1 MIICSCRT
9 VSDREV
15 ESAIAQGASSV
26 EAVGQL
32 CGAGTD
38 CGSCLDDLGERVARS
53 CGRSCSAA
61 EQAACGRG
69 NLLDLHV
76 LSAADNDHRGHR
88 PSRSANA
95 A

>member
-1 MIICSCRT
+1 VIICSCRA

-15 ESAIAQGASSV
+15 ESAIAQGASSI

-38 CGSCLDDLGERVARS
+38 CGSCLEALGERLERS
-53 CGRSCSAA
+53 CGRSCSPAA
-61 EQAACGRG
+61 AAACARG
-69 NLLDLHV
+69 SLHV
-76 LSAADNDHRGHR
+76 VQQQPSARDLSAAQ
-88 PSRSANA
+88 A

>member
-1 MIICSCRT
+1 MIVCSCRA

-15 ESAIAQGASSV
+15 ESAIARGASSV

-38 CGSCLDDLGERVARS
+38 CGACHDELGDRIERS
-53 CGRSCSAA
+53 CGRSCTPAA
-61 EQAACGRG
+61 QAACHRSQRTS
-69 NLLDLHV
+69 LHV
-76 LSAADNDHRGHR
+76 LQAGENDDR
-88 PSRSANA
+88 PASANA